1 MRGGAR
7 AFGVPLEVHSNE
19 VRDNVGVLATLL
31 AAALLSFPHG
41 VAELRTPE
49 RTVSVRVELAST
61 TAQLRQG
68 LQGRRSLARNAGMA
82 FLFARDTRG
91 RFWMKDTLIP
101 LSVAFWDR
109 RGRIVRILDMAPCT
123 REPCRIYDPGVAFRG
138 ALEVNRGAF
147 RRWGVRPG
155 AVVTIRR

>member
-1 MRGGAR
+1 MRRRGPP
-7 AFGVPLEVHSNE
+7 FVVPPEVHSNE
-19 VRDNVGVLATLL
+19 VRHNVCVLATIL

-49 RTVSVRVELAST
+49 RTVDVRVELAST
-61 TAQLRQG
+61 AAQHAQG
-68 LQGRRSLARNAGMA
+68 LQGRRSLARDAGMV

-91 RFWMKDTLIP
+91 RFWMKNTLIP
-101 LSVAFWDR
+101 ISIAFWDR
-109 RGRIVRILDMAPCT
+109 RGRIIRIFDMAPCAHD
-123 REPCRIYDPGVAFRG
+123 PCKLYNPKVAFRG

-147 RRWGVRPG
+147 RRWGVRRG